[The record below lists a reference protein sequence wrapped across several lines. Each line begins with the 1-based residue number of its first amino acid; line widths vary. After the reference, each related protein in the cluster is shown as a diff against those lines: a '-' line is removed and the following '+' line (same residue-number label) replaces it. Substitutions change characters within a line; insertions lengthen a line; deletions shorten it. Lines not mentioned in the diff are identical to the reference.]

1 MIKIIKVGSVQMS
14 STNRSNARNEHVCD
28 YYVTNIE
35 KIKEFIDE
43 IVQYENDIFEGS
55 ILDPCAGGDS
65 SHPMSYP
72 TALQQCGY
80 NNIHTI
86 DIRDDSLAD
95 IKGDYLTMELDFKP
109 DTIITNPPFMLAR
122 EIIEK
127 ALNDVAENGFVI
139 MLLRLNF
146 FGGKLRKDLWDKHM
160 PKYCFVHHRRMS
172 FTDDGKTDSI
182 EYAHFVWQKG
192 YNPEFTYIKVI

>member
-1 MIKIIKVGSVQMS
+1 MS
-14 STNRSNARNEHVCD
+14 STNRSNKRDNHVLD
-28 YYVTNIE
+28 YYVTPIE

-80 NNIHTI
+80 NNIYTI

-95 IKGDYLTMELDFKP
+95 IKGNYLTMKLDFKP
-109 DTIITNPPFMLAR
+109 DTIITNPPFMIAR